1 MENVIYL
8 LHVREV
14 LPCLVGT
21 SRRYAVKNVVLQRNK
36 IDAIG
41 SVAMARD
48 AQRRNNTVFLAT
60 SFEITSHL
68 LACIKASHLLV
79 ALSQSVIAGSNKFEG
94 NGLGPTHFFT

>member
-21 SRRYAVKNVVLQRNK
+21 SRRYAVKNVDLQRNK

-60 SFEITSHL
+60 VLEITSQKKAH
-68 LACIKASHLLV
+68 IKASHPLV